1 MSESGHV
8 FNVERLRELI
18 ELMEEHNLREVDL
31 REGEQ
36 QIQLKRGA
44 EQLAAPMAPAAPAP
58 APASAAAASAGPA
71 PAADEGNFTFIESP
85 MVGTFYSKANPE
97 SAAFVKVG
105 DTVNP
110 ETTVCIIE
118 AMKVFNEIPAGC
130 SGKVVATLVENE
142 EAVEFGK
149 KLFKIDPNG

>member
-44 EQLAAPMAPAAPAP
+44 EQLAAPMAPAA
-58 APASAAAASAGPA
+58 ASGLFGWTDPIVPEGWHGALNLRAG
-71 PAADEGNFTFIESP
+71 
-85 MVGTFYSKANPE
+85 
-97 SAAFVKVG
+97 
-105 DTVNP
+105 
-110 ETTVCIIE
+110 
-118 AMKVFNEIPAGC
+118 
-130 SGKVVATLVENE
+130 TLVY
-142 EAVEFGK
+142 
-149 KLFKIDPNG
+149 IHP